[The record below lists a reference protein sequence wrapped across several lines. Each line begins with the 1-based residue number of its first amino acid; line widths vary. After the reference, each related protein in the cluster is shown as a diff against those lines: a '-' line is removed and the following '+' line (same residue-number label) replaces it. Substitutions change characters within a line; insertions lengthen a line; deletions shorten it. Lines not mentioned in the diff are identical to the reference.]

1 MFTGL
6 IHHLGK
12 VIAVTQLVQGGGRLV
27 IESTLSDV
35 QAGESIAVN
44 GVCLT
49 LLPGSCAANLMF
61 DLSAETWDLT
71 QLQDLSPQDAVHL
84 EQALCAH
91 DRMGGHVVTGH
102 IDATLRLKIK
112 EDQGQCV
119 TFVFEGVRPDHRS
132 SLVQKGCIALSGVSL
147 TIHEVREHEVAVLL
161 IPHTLEQ
168 TLFKSLE
175 LGQRVNVEYDYFA
188 KLIAAQL
195 KNLKD

>member
-12 VIAVTQLVQGGGRLV
+12 VTALTQHAQGGGRLV
-27 IESTLSDV
+27 IESFLSDL

-49 LLPGSCAANLMF
+49 LLPGSTAGNLRF
-61 DLSAETWDLT
+61 DLSAETWNLT
-71 QLQDLSPQDAVHL
+71 QLQDLSVHEAVHL

-102 IDATLRLKIK
+102 IDATLRLKAQI
-112 EDQGQCV
+112 DQGGSV
-119 TFVFEGVRPDHRS
+119 EFVFEGVLPEHRA
-132 SLVQKGCIALSGVSL
+132 SLVHKGCIALAGVSL
-147 TIHEVREHEVAVLL
+147 TIHAVREHEVSVLL
-161 IPHTLEQ
+161 IPHTMEQ
-168 TLFKSLE
+168 TLFKNLA